1 MKRFLIYIIVFV
13 VGGHWSVVS
22 GQGVVEGVVT
32 DVRNG
37 QPLEFVNVGIP
48 GNASGAV
55 TNAKGF
61 YRLVLKGGDSVTVK
75 FTSTGFESVQR
86 RVPCRGRT
94 ELDIQMSPLATQ
106 LQTVEISGES
116 KQQSTFTRIDAEKI
130 DQSVGPLGG
139 VEGVIKMLPD
149 VQSNNELSSQYSV
162 RGGSFDEN
170 LVYINGVEIFRPM
183 LIRSG
188 QQEGMSIINP
198 DMVDNILFSPGG
210 FDAAYGDKLSSVL
223 DITYRNTS
231 VIPDSMGSSIKGKV
245 SASLLGG
252 SATVQG
258 RVGDSWSY
266 ALGLRR
272 HSNQYILG
280 SLDTKGSYTTSYTD
294 LQALL
299 GYRVNNRLEL
309 GYLAVATRNVYG
321 LVPESQTTAFGSALQ
336 PGMEIDIYFDGQE
349 QDRYNTLLGAFTAD
363 WRPNEDWHVQSNL
376 SVQHINESERYDVQS
391 QYWLYQIATGATTE
405 DTTRFDRGVGTFLEH
420 ARNRLTTNIASFE
433 VKANR
438 YAKLGSW
445 KMGLK
450 IQLENV
456 DDHLREWKWV
466 DSSGYSLPSII
477 LPFGDST
484 NYPVNPILQQYAHS
498 NSSLQTWRTAGY
510 LQRELNFHTRRGSDI
525 KLLLGLR
532 GQLYA
537 SRLESNG
544 STDDFGP
551 RWTLSPRASINYMPS
566 GKDNLLFRLAAGMYS
581 QSPFYREYRRD
592 DGQLVPDVEP
602 QHSWQVTATTD
613 YRFRLWGKPFS
624 FTADLYYKY
633 LTNLIPYEVDN
644 LRLRY
649 KPDERAVGYAV
660 GLSLRLNAEL
670 VEGMESWASLSIMKT
685 QEDIEGDGFGW
696 LDRPTDQ
703 RFSFKLFLQD
713 NVPDMPWWKMSLNL
727 VFATGTPIM
736 SPFGNNGG
744 DYLRL
749 PSYYRIDWGNTVRL
763 SQFETLKHKKLFRLV
778 EDIQVGIE
786 LFNLFNFR
794 NVVSYL
800 WVADI
805 DNIPRRV
812 PNYLTARQINFK
824 VTVLF

>member
-1 MKRFLIYIIVFV
+1 MKRFFIYILLVFV
-13 VGGHWSVVS
+13 AQWSVVS
-22 GQGVVEGVVT
+22 AQGVVEGVVT
-32 DVRNG
+32 DAKSG
-37 QPLEFVNVGIP
+37 QPLEYVNVGVP
-48 GNASGAV
+48 GNSSGAV
-55 TNAKGF
+55 TNSKGF
-61 YRLVLKGGDSVTVK
+61 YRLELKSSDSVTVRFS
-75 FTSTGFESVQR
+75 FTGYEAAHK
-86 RVPCRGRT
+86 RVLPQRGRT
-94 ELDIQMSPLATQ
+94 ELNIQLKPMATQ
-106 LQTVEISGES
+106 LDAVEVSDEQTR
-116 KQQSTFTRIDAEKI
+116 QSTFTRIDAERL
-130 DQSVGPLGG
+130 DQTVGPTGG

-198 DMVDNILFSPGG
+198 DLVDNILFSPGG
-210 FDAAYGDKLSSVL
+210 FDVAYGDKLSSVL
-223 DITYRNTS
+223 DITYRNTA
-231 VIPDSMGSSIKGKV
+231 PLTDSCSIKGKV

-258 RVGDSWSY
+258 RVRERWSY
-266 ALGLRR
+266 AVGLRR
-272 HSNQYILG
+272 HSNQYVLG
-280 SLDTKGSYTTSYTD
+280 SMDTKGSYTTSYTD
-294 LQALL
+294 IQALL
-299 GYRVNNRLEL
+299 GYKVSDKLDL
-309 GYLAVATRNVYG
+309 GLLAVATRNVYG

-363 WRPNEDWHVQSNL
+363 WRPNEEWHVQGNL

-391 QYWLYQIATGATTE
+391 QYWLYQIATGESTD

-420 ARNRLTTNIASFE
+420 ARNRLTTDIVSLDI
-433 VKANR
+433 KANR

-445 KMGLK
+445 DMGLK
-450 IQLENV
+450 VQLEKI

-466 DSSGYSLPSII
+466 DSSGFSIPSVI

-484 NYPVNPILQQYAHS
+484 NLPVNPVLQQYAHS
-498 NSSLQTWRTAGY
+498 NSSMQTWRMAGF
-510 LQRELNFHTRRGSDI
+510 LQRELNFHTRRGDDI
-525 KLLLGLR
+525 KVLLGVR

-537 SRLESNG
+537 SHMESNG
-544 STDDFGP
+544 VVDDFGP
-551 RWTLSPRASINYMPS
+551 RWTVSPRASINYMPAGQS
-566 GKDNLLFRLAAGMYS
+566 DLLFRLAAGMYS
-581 QSPFYREYRRD
+581 QAPFYREYRRD
-592 DGQLVPDVEP
+592 DGQLVPGVKP

-613 YRFRLWGKPFS
+613 YRFRLWDKPFTL
-624 FTADLYYKY
+624 TADLYYKY

-649 KPDERAVGYAV
+649 KPDETAVGYAV
-660 GLSLRLNAEL
+660 GLSVRLNAEL
-670 VEGMESWASLSIMKT
+670 IKGLESWASLSIMKT
-685 QEDIEGDGFGW
+685 QEDIEGDAYGW

-703 RFSFKLFLQD
+703 RISFKVFLQD
-713 NVPDMPWWKMSLNL
+713 NVPDMPWWRMSLNL
-727 VFATGTPIM
+727 VYATGMPIM
-736 SPFGNNGG
+736 TPFGNNGG

-749 PSYYRIDWGNTVRL
+749 PAYYRIDWGNTIRL
-763 SQFETLKHKKLFRLV
+763 SQFEGLKHKKIFRRV
-778 EDIQVGIE
+778 EDIQIGIE
-786 LFNLFNFR
+786 VFNLFNFR

-812 PNYLTARQINFK
+812 PNYLTARQLNLKI
-824 VTVLF
+824 TVLF

>member
-1 MKRFLIYIIVFV
+1 MKRLFFYILLLTATPLAALA
-13 VGGHWSVVS
+13 
-22 GQGVVEGVVT
+22 QGVVEGVVT
-32 DVRNG
+32 DAVSG
-37 QPLEFVNVGIP
+37 EPLEFVNVGIA
-48 GNASGAV
+48 GGTGTV
-55 TNAKGF
+55 TNAKG
-61 YRLVLKGGDSVTVK
+61 YYHLQLGAGDSVTVRFS
-75 FTSTGFESVQR
+75 FTGYETAQH
-86 RVPCRGRT
+86 RVSRRGRT
-94 ELDIQMSPLATQ
+94 ELDILLRPKATQ
-106 LQTVEISGES
+106 LNPVEVSDEGDR
-116 KQQSTFTRIDAEKI
+116 QSTFTRIDAEKME
-130 DQSVGPLGG
+130 QAVGPTGG
-139 VEGVIKMLPD
+139 VEGIIKMLPD

-198 DMVDNILFSPGG
+198 DLVDNILFSPGG

-223 DITYRNTS
+223 DITYRNTTA
-231 VIPDSMGSSIKGKV
+231 VTDTTHSIVKGKV

-252 SATVQG
+252 SASVQG
-258 RVGDSWSY
+258 RVGERWSY
-266 ALGLRR
+266 AVGLRR

-294 LQALL
+294 IQALL
-299 GYRVNNRLEL
+299 GFKVNDRLDL
-309 GYLAVATRNVYG
+309 GLLAVATRNVYG

-363 WRPNEDWHVQSNL
+363 WRPNEDWHVEGSL

-391 QYWLYQIATGATTE
+391 QYWLYQVATGQTTD

-420 ARNRLTTNIASFE
+420 ARNRLTTDIASME

-438 YAKLGSW
+438 YARLGSW
-445 KMGLK
+445 NMGLK
-450 IQLENV
+450 VQLENI

-466 DSSGYSLPSII
+466 DSSGFSLPTNI

-484 NYPVNPILQQYAHS
+484 NMPVNPILQLYAHS
-498 NSSLQTWRTAGY
+498 NSSMHTWRTAGY
-510 LQRELNFHTRRGSDI
+510 LQRELNCYARQGDDI
-525 KLLLGLR
+525 KVLLGVR
-532 GQLYA
+532 GQVYG
-537 SRLESNG
+537 SRMESNG
-544 STDDFGP
+544 VLADIGP
-551 RWTLSPRASINYMPS
+551 RWTLSPRASINYIPS
-566 GKDNLLFRLAAGMYS
+566 WNKELLFRLAAGMYS
-581 QSPFYREYRRD
+581 QAPFYREYRRD

-613 YRFRLWGKPFS
+613 WRFRLWEKPFTL
-624 FTADLYYKY
+624 TADLYYKY

-649 KPDERAVGYAV
+649 KPDQTAVGYAV
-660 GLSLRLNAEL
+660 GLSVRLNAEL
-670 VEGMESWASLSIMKT
+670 IEGLESWASLSIMKT
-685 QEDIEGDGFGW
+685 QEDIEGDAYGW

-703 RFSFKLFLQD
+703 RVSFKVFLQD
-713 NVPDMPWWKMSLNL
+713 NIPDMPWWRMSLNL
-727 VFATGTPIM
+727 VYATGTPIM
-736 SPFGNNGG
+736 TPFGNNGG
-744 DYLRL
+744 DFLRL
-749 PSYYRIDWGNTVRL
+749 PSYYRIDWGNTIRL
-763 SQFETLKHKKLFRLV
+763 SQFEKLKHSKLFRMV
-778 EDIQVGIE
+778 EDIQIGIE
-786 LFNLFNFR
+786 LFNLFNFH

-812 PNYLTARQINFK
+812 PNYLTARQLNFK
-824 VTVLF
+824 ITVLF